1 MLIYAMDEVTNPRLR
16 SEKEITRVL
25 RKYNV
30 GSQRST
36 PVVKEP
42 IRY

>member
-25 RKYNV
+25 KQFHI
-30 GSQRST
+30 GSNRST

-42 IRY
+42 ILH